1 MRRPPN
7 DRCRLKVEKGTRR
20 TRINSVPISIALVA
34 GGLSVVNPCGFPL
47 LPAFLSFY
55 FGAEEEQLPPAS
67 SGVVGGLVAL
77 GFLGFFAL
85 VGLPVSFGVGAIARA
100 VPWAG
105 LATGALL
112 AIVGLITLFG
122 IHVRLPLHPRLPVR
136 RERRLGAMLLFG
148 AGYGAASLGC
158 TLPLFLVLVGASLG
172 GAKLT
177 AFLAYGIGMAV
188 VLMALSVLVALA
200 REGATR
206 LVRPV
211 LPHMNRIAGVLLL
224 ASGGYLFYYWARLR
238 FGDTATV
245 ADDPIVSFG
254 VRFSGQVRGFADG
267 RGSTLVAIAGA
278 IVALALVS
286 SLWQRRRRS
295 IQWSLARQ

>member
-1 MRRPPN
+1 M
-7 DRCRLKVEKGTRR
+7 
-20 TRINSVPISIALVA
+20 
-34 GGLSVVNPCGFPL
+34 NPCGFPL

-55 FGAEEEQLPPAS
+55 LGADEEQLPAAPS
-67 SGVVGGLVAL
+67 QVVQGLLVGALVAL

-85 VGLPVSFGVGAIARA
+85 VGLPISFGVGAIARA
-100 VPWAG
+100 VPWSG

-112 AIVGLITLFG
+112 ALAGLVTLFG
-122 IHVRLPLHPRLPVR
+122 VHLRLPAQLRLRVR
-136 RERRLGAMLLFG
+136 RERRVGAMLLFG
-148 AGYGAASLGC
+148 VGYGAASLGC
-158 TLPLFLVLVGASLG
+158 TLPLFLALVGASLG

-177 AFLAYGIGMAV
+177 VFAAYGIGMAV
-188 VLMALSVLVALA
+188 VLMALSLIVALA

-211 LPHMNRIAGVLLL
+211 LPYMSRIAGVLLL

-238 FGDTATV
+238 FGDSATV

-267 RGSTLVAIAGA
+267 RGSTIVAIAAA

-286 SLWQRRRRS
+286 SLLQRRRRD
-295 IQWSLARQ
+295 IRRSLARQ